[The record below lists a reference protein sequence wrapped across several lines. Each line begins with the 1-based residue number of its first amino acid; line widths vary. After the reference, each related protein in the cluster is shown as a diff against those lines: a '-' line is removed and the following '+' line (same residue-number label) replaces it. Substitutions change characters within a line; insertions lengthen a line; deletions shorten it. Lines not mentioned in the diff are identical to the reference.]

1 MRQHIAA
8 TRRVGAS
15 ILPPPVGWYTLRMGS
30 EKTFTHLNEKGEA
43 RMVDVSDKTA
53 TSRRAVASGRIS
65 ISAEAMEALSSD
77 TNPKGDVLAAA
88 RIAGVL
94 AAKKTADLI
103 PLCHPLGLDFCE
115 VTFCLSGDFIDIRSE
130 VKVNGP
136 TGVEMEAITAV
147 SIAAVT
153 IYDMCKSF
161 DKRMVISD
169 IMLLEKEGGKSGHF
183 KRVR

>member
-1 MRQHIAA
+1 
-8 TRRVGAS
+8 
-15 ILPPPVGWYTLRMGS
+15 
-30 EKTFTHLNEKGEA
+30 
-43 RMVDVSDKTA
+43 MVDVSEKTP
-53 TSRRAVASGRIS
+53 TKRRAVASGRIS
-65 ISAEAMEALSSD
+65 ISTEALKALTSG

-88 RIAGVL
+88 RIAGIL

-103 PLCHPLGLDFCE
+103 PLCHPLGLDYCE
-115 VTFCLSGDFIDIRSE
+115 VLFTASDDQIDIRCE
-130 VKVNGP
+130 VKVSGP
-136 TGVEMEAITAV
+136 TGVEMEAITGV
-147 SIAAVT
+147 SVAAIT

>member
-1 MRQHIAA
+1 
-8 TRRVGAS
+8 
-15 ILPPPVGWYTLRMGS
+15 
-30 EKTFTHLNEKGEA
+30 
-43 RMVDVSDKTA
+43 MVDVSEKTA
-53 TSRRAVASGRIS
+53 ANRRAVASGRIS
-65 ISAEAMEALSSD
+65 ISTEAMKALTSG

-115 VTFCLSGDFIDIRSE
+115 VTFSISDGCIEIRSE

-147 SIAAVT
+147 SVAAIT

-169 IMLLEKEGGKSGHF
+169 IMLLEKEGGKSGLF
-183 KRVR
+183 KR